1 MDSLQQNF
9 ALILPLLILQISLIV
24 LGLVNLFKAKRVK
37 CLTIPIWAI
46 IIICISIIG
55 PILYFVF
62 GRSQD

>member
-1 MDSLQQNF
+1 MDFLQQNF

-24 LGLVNLFKAKRVK
+24 LGLVNLFKDKRVK
-37 CLTIPIWAI
+37 CLNIPIWAI

>member
-37 CLTIPIWAI
+37 CLNIPIWAI